1 MAMMFG
7 QHSVSTVSCGVGLL
21 MASVLLPQQARANC
35 SSATPGSG
43 VTVTCDTAAPNP
55 DTTGVNAVAGST
67 NVTIN
72 VTAGASVAVQ
82 RSTSPTALSVI
93 GSSQITN
100 NGTVNLSGSGGTGG
114 NRGAAMVGMAN
125 ANTLTNNGTIATAGA
140 FNDGMAANGSN
151 NALINNGAITTT
163 GPNAYG
169 MTAAW
174 GQTNVGQTNNN
185 FTNIG
190 SVTTNGSNARAVSI
204 LGGNGTITNI
214 GSLTTNGFGS
224 ATVFMQGNN
233 DTLINSG
240 TIRATGTGATGVFS
254 NTVGSSFTVRIENRA
269 GGQIISDQG
278 PAVRTLNGAATV
290 VNAGLIQSGAG
301 IALGGGN
308 GSVTFTLQTGSQIV
322 GLADGGGG
330 ANQVLLQG
338 SGLVDNAFMRFQTL
352 TMQGTDW
359 TWNGTGDFANTFV
372 DTGILR
378 LQSALTGNATVAPGA
393 TLEASAQTLTPT
405 VTNNGL
411 LRFAQPGAGTYAG
424 AISGTGVVEKTGA
437 GVLTLAPA
445 AVGGNTYS
453 GGTIFTAGTVAVG
466 ADNAL
471 GAPIGGL
478 TFNGGTLQ
486 FASSFDLAA
495 TRPIAL
501 TAAGGTIDTQGF
513 STTIAQG
520 VTGTGALTKLGSG
533 ILTMNGN
540 NPYRGG
546 TSVAAGTLIV
556 GDATHPAAALSGSG
570 PVNVTAGATLGGYG
584 SVSGTVVNNGTIA
597 AANAALAGGPI
608 GNFTINGTLQNNSI
622 VNLAGSSV
630 GNSLTVVGNY
640 VGNSQ
645 LLINTVLGPD
655 NSASDKLIVSG
666 GSATG
671 TTGITVNNAGGT
683 GARSL
688 SDGIL
693 VVQAVNGATTAASAF
708 SLSRPV
714 SAGAYE
720 YVLFKGGVSSG
731 TGDNWYLRSTVVAG
745 PTAAPGSPPLPA
757 PAPDGK
763 PVPLFRPEVPLYSAI
778 PPTVRQLGLAALG
791 TFHERRGEQ
800 SFITSAGLP
809 SAAWARVFGQHMEQ
823 KWGKDT
829 SPSLNA
835 NIAGVQAGLD
845 FFAQGTTG
853 EHRDQIGLFF
863 GYSALNGTVNGF
875 AIGQQDVAVG
885 SVSVNGYSLGAYWTH
900 IGPSNWYTDLVLMN
914 TWVNA
919 NPLSTRNIGTTST
932 GNIITASLEA
942 GYPIALTSY
951 LTLEP
956 QVQAIWQHLSLGSSQ
971 DRISTIGFAQTDT
984 AAGRLGVR
992 LQGSIETG
1000 KGLVQPFVTTNLWYG
1015 SAVIDNVTFAG
1026 TDAIPTAA
1034 QNTTS
1039 FEVRAGLSATLS
1051 KFANVY
1057 ASVGYA
1063 TELTGD
1069 YGKAVKGRLGMR
1081 VTW

>member
-1 MAMMFG
+1 MA
-7 QHSVSTVSCGVGLL
+7 V
-21 MASVLLPQQARANC
+21 VLSPPTAHANC
-35 SSATPGSG
+35 NNAAPGSG
-43 VTVTCDTAAPNP
+43 QTVTCDAAAPNP

-82 RSTSPTALSVI
+82 RSTTPTALSVI

-100 NGTVNLSGSGGTGG
+100 GGVINLSGGGGSGG
-114 NRGAAMVGMAN
+114 NRGAGMVGMADG
-125 ANTLTNNGTIATAGA
+125 NTLTNSGTIGTTGA

-151 NALINNGAITTT
+151 NVLMNNGTITTV
-163 GPNAYG
+163 GSNAYG

-185 FTNIG
+185 LTNNG
-190 SVTTNGSNARAVSI
+190 SVTTSGSDARAASI
-204 LGGNGTITNI
+204 LGGNGTVTNT
-214 GSLTTNGFGS
+214 GSLTTNGNGS
-224 ATVFMQGNN
+224 TAVYMQGNN

-240 TIRATGTGATGVFS
+240 TIRTTGAGAEGVFS
-254 NTVGSSFTVRIENRA
+254 NTLSSTFTAQIQNLS
-269 GGQIISDQG
+269 GGQIISDNG
-278 PAVRTLNGAATV
+278 SALRTLNGNTTIT
-290 VNAGLIQSGAG
+290 NAGLIQSGAG
-301 IALGGGN
+301 VALNGGN
-308 GSVTFTLQTGSQIV
+308 STTSSITMILQTGSQIV
-322 GLADGGGG
+322 GSVNGG
-330 ANQVLLQG
+330 AGNNQVRLQG
-338 SGLVDNAFMRFQTL
+338 SGLVDNAFTRFQTL
-352 TMQGTDW
+352 IMQGTDW
-359 TWNGTGDFANTFV
+359 TWNGSGDFANTFV

-378 LQSALTGNATVAPGA
+378 LQSSLTGNATVAPGA
-393 TLEASAQTLTPT
+393 TLEASAQTLNPT

-411 LRFAQPGAGTYAG
+411 LRFAQPGAGTYTG
-424 AISGTGVVEKTGA
+424 TISGTGVVEKTGA
-437 GVLTLAPA
+437 GVLTLAPVA
-445 AVGGNTYS
+445 AGGNTYS

-471 GAPIGGL
+471 GAPTGAL

-486 FASSFDLAA
+486 FANSFDLAA
-495 TRPIAL
+495 TRPITL

-540 NPYRGG
+540 NPYGGG
-546 TSVAAGTLIV
+546 TNVTAGTLIV
-556 GDATHPAAALSGSG
+556 GDAAHPAAALSGGG
-570 PVNVTAGATLGGYG
+570 PVNVAAGATLGGYG

-608 GNFTINGTLQNNSI
+608 GNFTINGTLLNSSI
-622 VNLAGSSV
+622 VDLAGSGV
-630 GNSLTVVGNY
+630 GNSLTVAGNY
-640 VGNSQ
+640 VGNNGQ
-645 LLINTVLGPD
+645 LLVNTVLGPD
-655 NSASDKLIVSG
+655 NSASDKLVVSG

-671 TTGITVNNAGGT
+671 TTGITVNNVGGT
-683 GARSL
+683 GAASRA
-688 SDGIL
+688 DGIL
-693 VVQAVNGATTAASAF
+693 VIQAVNGATTAGNAF
-708 SLSRPV
+708 SLSRSV

-720 YVLFKGGVSSG
+720 YLLFKGGVSSG

-745 PTAAPGSPPLPA
+745 PTAAPGSPPLPT
-757 PAPDGK
+757 PGPDGK
-763 PVPLFRPEVPLYSAI
+763 PIPLFRPEVPLYSAI
-778 PPTVRQLGLAALG
+778 PPTIRQLGLAALG

-800 SFITSAGLP
+800 SFITRAGLP

-823 KWGKDT
+823 KWGQDT
-829 SPSLNA
+829 SPSLSA

-845 FFAQGTTG
+845 LFARGTAG
-853 EHRDQIGLFF
+853 EHRDQLGLFF

-875 AIGQQDVAVG
+875 AIGQEDVAVG
-885 SVSVNGYSLGAYWTH
+885 SLSINGYSLGAYWTH

-919 NPLSTRNIGTTST
+919 NPLSARNIGTTST

-942 GYPIALTSY
+942 GYPIALASY
-951 LTLEP
+951 LVLEP
-956 QVQAIWQHLSLGSSQ
+956 QVQAIWQHLSLASSQ
-971 DRISTIGFAQTDT
+971 DRISTIGFGETDT

-992 LQGSIETG
+992 LQGNIETD

-1015 SAVIDNVTFAG
+1015 SAATDNVTFAS
-1026 TDAIPTAA
+1026 TDVIPTAV

-1051 KFANVY
+1051 KFANIY

-1069 YGKAVKGRLGMR
+1069 YGKAVKGRLGVRM
-1081 VTW
+1081 TW

>member
-359 TWNGTGDFANTFV
+359 TWNGTGDFAS
-372 DTGILR
+372 IPA
-378 LQSALTGNATVAPGA
+378 SCACKAHSPG
-393 TLEASAQTLTPT
+393 TPPW
-405 VTNNGL
+405 
-411 LRFAQPGAGTYAG
+411 R
-424 AISGTGVVEKTGA
+424 
-437 GVLTLAPA
+437 
-445 AVGGNTYS
+445 
-453 GGTIFTAGTVAVG
+453 
-466 ADNAL
+466 
-471 GAPIGGL
+471 
-478 TFNGGTLQ
+478 
-486 FASSFDLAA
+486 
-495 TRPIAL
+495 R
-501 TAAGGTIDTQGF
+501 
-513 STTIAQG
+513 
-520 VTGTGALTKLGSG
+520 
-533 ILTMNGN
+533 
-540 NPYRGG
+540 
-546 TSVAAGTLIV
+546 
-556 GDATHPAAALSGSG
+556 
-570 PVNVTAGATLGGYG
+570 
-584 SVSGTVVNNGTIA
+584 
-597 AANAALAGGPI
+597 
-608 GNFTINGTLQNNSI
+608 
-622 VNLAGSSV
+622 
-630 GNSLTVVGNY
+630 
-640 VGNSQ
+640 
-645 LLINTVLGPD
+645 
-655 NSASDKLIVSG
+655 
-666 GSATG
+666 
-671 TTGITVNNAGGT
+671 
-683 GARSL
+683 ARRSKR
-688 SDGIL
+688 
-693 VVQAVNGATTAASAF
+693 ARRH
-708 SLSRPV
+708 SRP
-714 SAGAYE
+714 
-720 YVLFKGGVSSG
+720 
-731 TGDNWYLRSTVVAG
+731 R
-745 PTAAPGSPPLPA
+745 
-757 PAPDGK
+757 
-763 PVPLFRPEVPLYSAI
+763 
-778 PPTVRQLGLAALG
+778 
-791 TFHERRGEQ
+791 
-800 SFITSAGLP
+800 
-809 SAAWARVFGQHMEQ
+809 
-823 KWGKDT
+823 
-829 SPSLNA
+829 
-835 NIAGVQAGLD
+835 
-845 FFAQGTTG
+845 
-853 EHRDQIGLFF
+853 
-863 GYSALNGTVNGF
+863 
-875 AIGQQDVAVG
+875 
-885 SVSVNGYSLGAYWTH
+885 
-900 IGPSNWYTDLVLMN
+900 
-914 TWVNA
+914 
-919 NPLSTRNIGTTST
+919 
-932 GNIITASLEA
+932 
-942 GYPIALTSY
+942 
-951 LTLEP
+951 
-956 QVQAIWQHLSLGSSQ
+956 
-971 DRISTIGFAQTDT
+971 
-984 AAGRLGVR
+984 
-992 LQGSIETG
+992 
-1000 KGLVQPFVTTNLWYG
+1000 
-1015 SAVIDNVTFAG
+1015 
-1026 TDAIPTAA
+1026 
-1034 QNTTS
+1034 
-1039 FEVRAGLSATLS
+1039 
-1051 KFANVY
+1051 
-1057 ASVGYA
+1057 
-1063 TELTGD
+1063 
-1069 YGKAVKGRLGMR
+1069 
-1081 VTW
+1081 